1 MKKHLRTFAFVAMVA
16 GAFACTKG
24 PDEVPVG
31 GELEMSVEA
40 TFQSAT
46 KAAMDSETG
55 AVEWELGDQISLL
68 NGNSNF
74 ALTSTSA
81 GPVAEF
87 KGTAVQL
94 SVSEQYLAVYPY
106 DESYKLEGR
115 SFNVNLPK
123 VVKLIPDSFS
133 QTIGTGYVTEGKVHF
148 NHATAYLGFEITR
161 DDITSIVISA
171 EGKALSGAFKAIVNN
186 SGVASLTAVA
196 GQTSDELLVNT
207 EALAGKYFVPIPAD
221 KYNGFNITVKT
232 TDGVGETFVES
243 FLNLSTGKIV
253 DLGAIDTQIEI
264 KKSQAPT
271 VAVLSSTSSTVSVSW
286 SVSNFASPAT
296 DLLSEWSVGI
306 YNDAACSN
314 LIVSWD
320 IPSSLF
326 TSPEGNIYSLEG
338 PYSPRFIFSGLEAN
352 TDYYVKAW
360 HTAMPESASE
370 AVAAKT
376 LASSNV
382 TLATNTAKTGD
393 VILSEDFSELV
404 WGGDVAGRF
413 WGYSDNK
420 RGSATGLNSAVGANP
435 VGKHT
440 INGFEHDFYLVA
452 PNIEIG
458 LFNTLANAVKNSRLA
473 GWASISEDNS
483 DGRACGRPGYV
494 KLGGGSKAGGIVTP
508 QLSTIEGK
516 AVVKV
521 TFKAHPYKE
530 PSSDNTKI
538 RAMVITADEASISN
552 GTIKSYTTGDSKEF
566 VIPADSEW
574 KEYSCELLVSGTDRI
589 ALYSVR
595 NGTASSAQCRTNIDD
610 IKIEV
615 LETFSASKVYS
626 IANATDLQ
634 SFMMWADEYAADE
647 VVELANNIDLKD
659 YKLTTATSFKG
670 TLDGKGYSIEN
681 WNNKGQWLVKELYGT
696 IKNLKIG
703 SSCTVTPAI
712 NTDFGIFASLLK
724 PHGKILDCENNADI
738 TLETASHD
746 GSRFSAFVGKN
757 DGLIKNCVN
766 NGDIT
771 INAQKR
777 SGNVYIGAFT
787 GNANPKNQLAE
798 GESVTFENLLGFD
811 NCTNNGDITYY
822 CNSTGGY
829 VFVGGIGNSTTV
841 NLTTDAGNVDPS
853 TVQRCNFK
861 DCTNNGN
868 ITVTITN
875 GGSMA
880 DNAGTGGSGNYSNI
894 GGCVGFA
901 MGELVNCDNTGSIT
915 FNVPTNE
922 TTAGMSRPA
931 VGGVAG
937 YVWKSMTDCDNSG
950 AVTVKGTFANGGTN
964 NAGAGNHGAAS
975 FGGVVGQIGP
985 MVADDA
991 FAMTNCHNSGAVKFQ
1006 SWMAAT
1012 NGSASYLGGVAGYS
1026 TVQMTNCSNNGK
1038 ALLES
1043 KSAYVNAGGV
1053 VGYCTQAMDQLT
1065 NDAETEINLIRT
1077 TAASKQIGSQT
1088 YVAGVAGYSKVSLT
1102 NSTNEKAVKIT
1113 VTTEDT
1119 SSQLQAGG
1127 VVGRAEGAFDNC
1139 TNNGD
1144 VTFNHGGVNGATA
1157 GGVAGWIVSSSVSG
1171 GSNNGTVTYTS
1182 DDVKTA
1188 SSWVGGYAGHMG
1200 TVTSVKNIKNTK
1212 PLKVSFDA
1220 KEIPYIGGICGRWSA
1235 GTVENVVN
1243 GPDAAITVSKVANDI
1258 PAKDANGKDKNRHI
1272 YIGGIVGCNNAAASY
1287 SGCKNEATI
1296 TVSNDVQ
1303 IKNQLFVSGIAG
1315 ISENTSTYTDCS
1327 NSGAL
1332 TLNMPNG
1339 TSHGGNSCFSGI
1351 ATGTS
1356 ASVKYISC
1364 KNTGDMTLDCPANQ
1378 WRIGGIAGYNGGSGV
1393 ITDCTVESDILIKS
1407 AATSIQN
1414 IGGLLGYGNIAKF
1427 SGNTV
1432 KGSVKAEQGKAKVGG
1447 FVGSSNGG
1455 HTFEN
1460 CVIDADVAAP
1470 STDGWAGMFVGSA
1483 YSTANLTYNIGSTS
1497 APSYIIKGSTLNGNE
1512 IQNGVWGD
1520 NNAYLVGTAVTR
1532 TVNATAVSVVET
1544 VPSK

>member
-1 MKKHLRTFAFVAMVA
+1 MKKHLRTFAFAALVA

-68 NGNSNF
+68 NGSNNF
-74 ALTSTSA
+74 ALTSKAA

-87 KGTAVQL
+87 KGTVVQIA
-94 SVSEQYLAVYPY
+94 SSDKYLAVYPY
-106 DESYKLEGR
+106 DENYKLEGR
-115 SFNVNLPK
+115 SFNVTLPK
-123 VVKLIPDSFS
+123 VVKLIPESFS
-133 QTIGTGYVTEGKVHF
+133 QTIGTGYVTDGKVNF
-148 NHATAYLGFEITR
+148 QHATAYLGFEITR
-161 DDITSIVISA
+161 DDVTSIVISA
-171 EGKALSGAFKAIVNN
+171 DGKALSGAFKATVNN
-186 SGVASLTAVA
+186 NGIASLTAVS

-232 TDGVGETFVES
+232 TDGVGETFVEKFS
-243 FLNLSTGKIV
+243 NLSVGKIV
-253 DLGAIDTQIEI
+253 DLGSIDTQIEI
-264 KKSQAPT
+264 MKSQAPT

-306 YNDAACSN
+306 YNDEACSD

-320 IPSSLF
+320 IPSTLF
-326 TSPEGNIYSLEG
+326 TSPEGNIYSLGG

-382 TLATNTAKTGD
+382 TLATNVAKTGD

-420 RGSATGLNSAVGANP
+420 RSSATGLNSAVGANP

-574 KEYSCELLVSGTDRI
+574 KEYSCELLVSGADRI

-595 NGTASSAQCRTNIDD
+595 NGTAASAQCRTNIDD

-634 SFMMWADEYAADE
+634 SFMMWADEYTADE
-647 VVELANNIDLKD
+647 VVELAGNIDLKD

-681 WNNKGQWLVKELYGT
+681 WNNKGQWLVKDLYGT

-712 NTDFGIFASLLK
+712 NSDFGIFASLLK

-746 GSRFSAFVGKN
+746 GSRFAAFVGKN

-766 NGDIT
+766 NGNIT
-771 INAQKR
+771 INTQKR

-787 GNANPKNQLAE
+787 GNANPRNQLAE

-880 DNAGTGGSGNYSNI
+880 DNAGTGGSGNYSNV

-915 FNVPTNE
+915 FNIPTNE

-937 YVWKSMTDCDNSG
+937 YVWKSMTDSDNSG
-950 AVTVKGTFANGGTN
+950 AVTVKGSFANGGTN
-964 NAGAGNHGAAS
+964 NAGAGNHGGAS

-991 FAMTNCHNSGAVKFQ
+991 FVMTNCHNSGVIKFQ

-1026 TVQMTNCSNNGK
+1026 TVKMTDCSNSGK

-1043 KSAYVNAGGV
+1043 KSAYVYAGGV
-1053 VGYCTQAMDQLT
+1053 VGYCTQAMNQLT
-1065 NDAETEINLIRT
+1065 NNAETEINLIRT
-1077 TAASKQIGSQT
+1077 TAESKQIGSQT

-1144 VTFNHGGVNGATA
+1144 VTFNHGGKNGATA
-1157 GGVAGWIVSSSVSG
+1157 GGVAGWIVSSSQTA
-1171 GSNNGTVTYTS
+1171 GSNNGAVTYTS
-1182 DDVKTA
+1182 DVVKTA
-1188 SSWVGGYAGHMG
+1188 SVWIAGYAGHMG
-1200 TVTSVKNIKNTK
+1200 TVASVKNVKNTK
-1212 PLKVSFDA
+1212 PLTVSFDA
-1220 KEIPYIGGICGRWSA
+1220 TALPYIGGICGRWNA
-1235 GTVENVVN
+1235 
-1243 GPDAAITVSKVANDI
+1243 SKVEQVSNTGSINVEKMPVA
-1258 PAKDANGKDKNRHI
+1258 AANGDTKHV
-1272 YIGGIVGCNNAAASY
+1272 YIGGIIGLNNVAATYTSCSNGGDIVVKNAAKIAS
-1287 SGCKNEATI
+1287 
-1296 TVSNDVQ
+1296 
-1303 IKNQLFVSGIAG
+1303 QLFVSGVAG
-1315 ISENTSTYTDCS
+1315 YSENASTYTSCT
-1327 NSGAL
+1327 NSGNI
-1332 TLNMPNG
+1332 TVTMPNG

-1351 ATGTS
+1351 ATSSS
-1356 ASVKYISC
+1356 ANVKYISC
-1364 KNTGDMTLDCPANQ
+1364 VNTGDMTLDCPAKQ
-1378 WRIGGIAGYNGGSGV
+1378 WRIGGIAGYNGGGGV

-1407 AATSIQN
+1407 DATSIQN

-1470 STDGWAGMFVGSA
+1470 STDSWAGMFVGSA

-1520 NNAYLVGTAVTR
+1520 KNAYLVGTAVAR